1 MLKFTGHSGPGVDFL
16 TGWFVTEF
24 LGVRWG
30 ELRDVQSGVNVVP
43 LTLAAP
49 GGYEEEAALAAGF
62 TGYKVRPEEVTE
74 NNETFPSVQ
83 AVTGWAL
90 LMDPNSPLK

>member
-1 MLKFTGHSGPGVDFL
+1 MLKFTGHSGTFL

-24 LGVRWG
+24 LAVGGRG
-30 ELRDVQSGVNVVP
+30 ELSDVPSGVNVVP

-90 LMDPNSPLK
+90 LMDPNSPLN

>member
-1 MLKFTGHSGPGVDFL
+1 MLKFTGHSGTFL

-24 LGVRWG
+24 LAVRG
-30 ELRDVQSGVNVVP
+30 RELSDVPSGVNVVP
-43 LTLAAP
+43 LTLATP

-74 NNETFPSVQ
+74 NGVTFPSVQ

-90 LMDPNSPLK
+90 LMDPNSPLN